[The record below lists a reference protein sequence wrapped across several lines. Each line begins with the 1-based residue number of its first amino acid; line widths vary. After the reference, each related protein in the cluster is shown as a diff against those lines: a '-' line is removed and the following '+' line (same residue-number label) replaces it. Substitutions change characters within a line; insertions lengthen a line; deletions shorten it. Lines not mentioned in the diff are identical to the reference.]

1 MFLSSPSKRTCC
13 GLLALIALLG
23 ASGDANA
30 QGSSWISQQSVIP
43 KWSLQPAPRSYFA
56 SLSEKQTG
64 TTAVAAASTTI
75 VNNGPS
81 PRENALEPRAAVV
94 PASAEVLAP
103 DFEAG
108 PPGPEPDPETF
119 LYRLINRLIP
129 EKNRDPSPAPDISMP
144 GPDTANFPNSPFTL
158 PKGRGYLEVS
168 PFNFGSQ
175 GYLASQLY
183 SIPFLL
189 RFGLTDNI
197 ELRLYSIGYTWTNGP
212 ATNAPAT
219 TTGFSPLVFDMKMH
233 LWGEK
238 EWMWWPIFGLEVYI
252 QSEIGSPRFV
262 TGVET
267 GISLLV
273 DHNLPGGWLLEW
285 NIGDFGLGFPGEGN
299 DEALNLGISW
309 ALQKQLNDK
318 FALFFQGFYNQPDLP
333 FFTQSIV
340 VGLGAQ
346 WNINERISAYG
357 SYNWSLTNTGNP
369 IVSYAGLA
377 YAF

>member
-1 MFLSSPSKRTCC
+1 MFLSTRWKTPCC
-13 GLLALIALLG
+13 LLLALFATLNVAGEGL
-23 ASGDANA
+23 A
-30 QGSSWISQQSVIP
+30 QAAPWNPS
-43 KWSLQPAPRSYFA
+43 PAPRSFFA
-56 SLSEKQTG
+56 SLGEGSAIPVTSSTG
-64 TTAVAAASTTI
+64 PNPLATI
-75 VNNGPS
+75 ANPQ
-81 PRENALEPRAAVV
+81 LEPTAATRAVLV
-94 PASAEVLAP
+94 PASAASWAP

-129 EKNRDPSPAPDISMP
+129 EKNREPSPAPDIAMP

-175 GYLASQLY
+175 GKLASQLY

-189 RFGLTDNI
+189 RFGLTDNV
-197 ELRLYSIGYTWTNGP
+197 ELRLYSLGYTWTNGP
-212 ATNAPAT
+212 ATNSPAT
-219 TTGFSPLVFDMKMH
+219 TTGFSPLVFDMKIH

-238 EWMWWPIFGLEVYI
+238 EWMWWPVFGLEVYI

-273 DHNLPGGWLLEW
+273 DHNLPNNWLFEW

-309 ALQKQLNDK
+309 ALQKQLNNK

-340 VGLGAQ
+340 VGLGGQ
-346 WNINERISAYG
+346 WNLNERVSVYG
-357 SYNWSLTNTGNP
+357 SYNWSLANSGNP